1 MDNAPLGQKEQ
12 RVLRAVSEVGLIKTD
27 NPKGFFG
34 KVTLTFQ
41 GSRIVHVEKYEGI
54 KLD

>member
-12 RVLRAVSEVGLIKTD
+12 RVIKALSDAGLIKTD

-41 GSRIVHVEKYEGI
+41 NNRIVHVEKNESI

>member
-1 MDNAPLGQKEQ
+1 MDNITLGPREQ
-12 RVLRAVSEVGLIKTD
+12 RVLKAVTDAGLIKTD

-41 GSRIVHVEKYEGI
+41 NNRIVHVEKNESI